1 MNFYIKVYK
10 NERWKEIPD
19 SDGYFI
25 SNKGRVKSSDSI
37 TKQGKKISGQ
47 ILSTNNLNSYGY
59 PRCTIKMKDGSRKE
73 YLIHRLVA
81 LAFIP
86 NYNIENKDIN
96 HKDENKLNND
106 VKNLEWCNKKYN
118 NNYGSRKEKVSFIQS
133 DRYKLYDVHKKCYIN
148 NIFIGLKEIAKFLNI
163 SKTTASVYTN
173 HIIKGYK
180 IIRLTDN
187 KHNYT
192 LLKEEDLV

>member
-1 MNFYIKVYK
+1 MKFYIKVYK
-10 NERWKEIPD
+10 NEYWKEIPN

-47 ILSTNNLNSYGY
+47 ILSTNSLNSYGY
-59 PRCTIKMKDGSRKE
+59 PRCTIKMKDGNRKE

-86 NYNIENKDIN
+86 NYNIENKDVN
-96 HKDENKLNND
+96 HKDENKLNNN
-106 VKNLEWCNKKYN
+106 VENLEWCNKKYN

-133 DRYKLYDVHKKCYIN
+133 DRYKLYDIHKKCYIN
-148 NIFIGLKEIAKFLNI
+148 NIFIGLKEISKFLNI

-173 HIIKGYK
+173 KIIKGYK
-180 IIRLTDN
+180 IIRLTNN

-192 LLKEEDLV
+192 LLREEELV